1 MNFSSMPKTTRK
13 HPFKTS
19 ALIRERDELLSSW
32 LNPRSPNTKV
42 LDGLSPTFKQL
53 AYWLSKHFGITPELS
68 EGAVRRYVKEL
79 RSDDTSLETR
89 KPGRCK
95 TVESQLV
102 TAPPKRHL
110 GRPMEADNCIKAFDA
125 TFLAQLTAEAVQLT
139 GLSPNAFYQTF
150 SKQDTWRKF
159 LGVRSGFFYRLQKK
173 LDAKHLASDTSS
185 RRPDDDVEHS
195 LRLYQLTLRTAEE
208 HWCAVLFAYEPRTHF
223 LNAACYVAHP
233 VTTDKQARRLSGRP
247 VKLLDTTWRPTL
259 TTNNGQ
265 TTVQLSAK
273 ALLEFAEKTSTLMAI
288 PVGNIFLSSSLGNQE
303 ELISQL
309 YALDPLAPFSTIP
322 IQHQPFVLPNAGET
336 IRVRSLCRKLE
347 KLLNQHYEEI
357 SFAKL
362 KKYQSDL
369 DKAIEEFF
377 NIKRLPSG
385 LHDYTPL
392 KTASAVTDEPAE
404 DRRQIAKKYATAR
417 EDAKERFHV
426 KRHLHIAPIHLACD
440 DN

>member
-1 MNFSSMPKTTRK
+1 MPKTTRK

-95 TVESQLV
+95 TAESQLV

-185 RRPDDDVEHS
+185 LRPVDDIAHS
-195 LRLYQLTLRTAEE
+195 LRLYQITLHTADQR
-208 HWCAVLFAYEPRTHF
+208 WCAFLFAYEPRTHF
-223 LNAACYVAHP
+223 VNAACYVAHQK
-233 VTTDKQARRLSGRP
+233 TTGKKVPGRP
-247 VKLLDTTWRPTL
+247 LKLLDTAQQAKL
-259 TTNNGQ
+259 TTTNGL
-265 TTVQLSAK
+265 TTLQLPAEIF
-273 ALLEFAEKTSTLMAI
+273 LDFAENTAALMAV
-288 PVGNIFLSSSLGNQE
+288 PVDNIWLSSSLGSQE
-303 ELISQL
+303 KLISQL
-309 YALDPLAPFSTIP
+309 SALDPSIPFEAIP
-322 IQHQPFVLPNAGET
+322 IQHQPFLLPNTGDAIT
-336 IRVRSLCRKLE
+336 AKSLCQKLE
-347 KLLNQHYEEI
+347 TLLNQHYAEK
-357 SFAKL
+357 SFAEL
-362 KKYQSDL
+362 KKYQSNL
-369 DKAIEEFF
+369 DNVIAEFF
-377 NIKRLPSG
+377 SVKQHPSG
-385 LHDYTPL
+385 RHEYKPL
-392 KTASAVTDEPAE
+392 KRTSALIDNATEE
-404 DRRQIAKKYATAR
+404 RRQIAADWVKFRTD
-417 EDAKERFHV
+417 EKERLHV
-426 KRHLHIAPIHLACD
+426 KRHLLIKPIHLACD
-440 DN
+440 DQQAAELT